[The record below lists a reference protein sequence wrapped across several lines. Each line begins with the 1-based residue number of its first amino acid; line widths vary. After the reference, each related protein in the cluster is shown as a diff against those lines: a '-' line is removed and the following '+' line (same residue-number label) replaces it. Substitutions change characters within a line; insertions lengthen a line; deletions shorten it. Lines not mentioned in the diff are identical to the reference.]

1 MRRIRPL
8 RVVLVLAALALLVVL
23 VARSGD
29 ALVHG
34 MVASMLLAVIVPVWY
49 EWHRGKL
56 DIFETIHIIGILYFV
71 FFAVGAIWL
80 LGDPSKVAYDIYL
93 VPYIP
98 LALLYCLLGYVA
110 LQAGYFAPWFRG
122 GLKRVREE
130 YPKGVLFLVIPGM
143 VGFVGGVAEA
153 VWSRSRWLGVSFPAI
168 FSSLAQLAPLFMFAW
183 ALGWLLVLSGRA
195 SRAQRLFTL
204 AILTPATI
212 VIGLSTLSDKSL
224 TMTLMGVPV
233 IALWYARR
241 RIPWKTLILMTA
253 LLVFIIFPLY
263 NTFRQIDPRIS
274 TTDRMGITY
283 GLVRDWDMEEYRTK
297 SVGMVKQRM
306 AMINSVAIVIRDVG
320 RWVPYAN
327 GETLFTPAMSFFIPR
342 VLWPDKPYFTMG
354 RRFAET
360 FRVVQILDR
369 DTRVAVTVPGEL
381 YWNFDLPGIL
391 LGMMLWGVALR
402 FLYRRYGEAESLDPV
417 RRAIHIVLLIQFAHF
432 GGGLAAQAVGVFRIM
447 IVLEAYRWL
456 SRRAELL
463 EMIPV
468 GGAAEHAR
476 RSPLSGRR
484 ARAEHRR

>member
-1 MRRIRPL
+1 MKRTRPL
-8 RVVLVLAALALLVVL
+8 RVVLIFVAAA
-23 VARSGD
+23 
-29 ALVHG
+29 
-34 MVASMLLAVIVPVWY
+34 LLAVAVSHSGNVLVHTMVGCMALAVLVPAWY
-49 EWHRGKL
+49 EWNRGEL
-56 DIFETIHIIGILYFV
+56 DIFQTIHVIGFLYFI
-71 FFAVGAIWL
+71 FFALGAVWL

-98 LALLYCLLGYVA
+98 QALFFCLLGYVA

-122 GLKRVREE
+122 GAKRIWEE
-130 YPKGVLFLVIPGM
+130 YPRGVLFLVIPGM

-153 VWSRSRWLGVSFPAI
+153 IWSRSRWLGVSFPAI

-195 SRAQRLFTL
+195 SRAQRIFTL
-204 AILTPATI
+204 AFLTPATI

-241 RIPWKTLILMTA
+241 KIPWKTLVLMA
-253 LLVFIIFPLY
+253 VLLVFLVFPLY
-263 NTFRQIDPRIS
+263 NTFRLIDPRID
-274 TTDRMGITY
+274 TADRMRMTSEI
-283 GLVRDWDMEEYRTK
+283 VIEWDMDDYRAQ

-327 GETLFTPAMSFFIPR
+327 GETLFTPALTFFIPR

-402 FLYRRYGEAESLDPV
+402 FLYRRYGEASTLDPV
-417 RRAIHIVLLIQFAHF
+417 RRAVHIVLLIQFAHF
-432 GGGLAAQAVGVFRIM
+432 GGGLAAQAVGVIRIM
-447 IVLEAYRWL
+447 IVLEAYRWI

-468 GGAAEHAR
+468 GKAVDFAR
-476 RSPLSGRR
+476 DSR
-484 ARAEHRR
+484 

>member
-1 MRRIRPL
+1 
-8 RVVLVLAALALLVVL
+8 
-23 VARSGD
+23 
-29 ALVHG
+29 
-34 MVASMLLAVIVPVWY
+34 
-49 EWHRGKL
+49 
-56 DIFETIHIIGILYFV
+56 
-71 FFAVGAIWL
+71 
-80 LGDPSKVAYDIYL
+80 
-93 VPYIP
+93 
-98 LALLYCLLGYVA
+98 
-110 LQAGYFAPWFRG
+110 
-122 GLKRVREE
+122 
-130 YPKGVLFLVIPGM
+130 
-143 VGFVGGVAEA
+143 
-153 VWSRSRWLGVSFPAI
+153 
-168 FSSLAQLAPLFMFAW
+168 MFAW

-212 VIGLSTLSDKSL
+212 AIGLSTLSDKSL

-253 LLVFIIFPLY
+253 LLVFIVFPLY

-274 TTDRMGITY
+274 TTDRVGMTY
-283 GLVRDWDMEEYRTK
+283 GLVRDWDLEEYRTQ

-327 GETLFTPAMSFFIPR
+327 GETLFAPAMSFFIPR

-391 LGMMLWGVALR
+391 LGMMLWGIALR
-402 FLYRRYGEAESLDPV
+402 FLYRRYGEADSLDPV

-476 RSPLSGRR
+476 RSPLFGTT
-484 ARAEHRR
+484 ARSEHPR